1 MSDTIQDILRR
12 HIQSSE
18 SMRETFSRMGKFREA
33 DFQAGLIAGL
43 TRAAEIADN
52 LALQKDT
59 ADDGPEVE
67 ILRPHTRTKA
77 EMESLGYRTI
87 GRYSRF
93 RFGMLIT
100 TYPARRQS
108 Q

>member
-67 ILRPHTRTKA
+67 ILRST
-77 EMESLGYRTI
+77 LL
-87 GRYSRF
+87 RYSRF

-100 TYPARRQS
+100 AYPARRQS

>member
-67 ILRPHTRTKA
+67 ILRSTLLQK
-77 EMESLGYRTI
+77 EE
-87 GRYSRF
+87 
-93 RFGMLIT
+93 
-100 TYPARRQS
+100 RQS

>member
-67 ILRPHTRTKA
+67 ILRSTLLQKEETITMTIFFIGLIVAIGFGLKFVDA
-77 EMESLGYRTI
+77 VASL
-87 GRYSRF
+87 F
-93 RFGMLIT
+93 D
-100 TYPARRQS
+100 
-108 Q
+108 